1 MFNTSRIAAIFIV
14 IFQLIT
20 LKTYS
25 NQDDL
30 NKGWESF
37 KKNNT
42 EDARKYFLSAADD
55 KATSGEANLILSI
68 MSTIDKTPGE
78 AFAYFSKFYNANSD
92 PNPYLLALWTT
103 QCVTGSAY
111 KNSDSYI
118 DFLEELVESPKTNG
132 MMKAYAYEA
141 LVRAYSEKGKFD
153 KSDKYCKLIG
163 SVMDWQMVGEFENI
177 SASGFDK
184 DWGPLNYPDADHV
197 FKNKRGADVHWF
209 DLPEMRPGRWI
220 DFSYHFYYRSSI
232 VYAETFCESPI
243 EQVVQLRLGTSG
255 SLKAWINDFLVI
267 SESEE
272 RNNGMDTYVST
283 IKLNKGF
290 NRILIQVGESEAGR
304 SNFLCRIT
312 DDKGFNIPN
321 LKFVR
326 QYSDATKYDKNY
338 NFKSEIVPIFAE
350 NYFEDKVAKEPSNL
364 LNYILLAETCMLND
378 KTYEARKIIT
388 KAQELAPDCSYL
400 LSQLLQVY
408 IRDENRTSM
417 SMTIEKIRDSD
428 PMNPISLEYS
438 FDEAYEKEDY
448 VKSKEILSKLENIY
462 GHNDRRI
469 IDKKIKISAAEKKIE
484 DLKNLVDEAYSKFPD
499 IYNFVYLKYA
509 IEKNSEKNKN
519 KAIEII
525 KDYLDKH
532 FNTEAY
538 QILMDYYFEN
548 GDADKGFDI
557 LKSLIESNPCGIG
570 YYNKIGRQYFLQRDY
585 PKAIEYYKKCLRI
598 APFVGQYY
606 GDLGQTYEQM
616 NYKKNAIESYFR
628 CLVYDP
634 NDYEIR
640 RSLRKLQDKKSV
652 FDYFKEPDL
661 YQLFRESPTAEQFTE
676 DNSLVLLDETQ
687 KVVYDGGGSE
697 EKHYFLVKV
706 FNATGIDSWKEY
718 YIPYSRSQELKI
730 EKAEVIK
737 KNGNKV
743 RAEEDQGHIVFTSL
757 EVGDAVSITYR
768 LENYQSG
775 KLSEQFWDKHYFSVF
790 YPYLKSK
797 YSLLI
802 SPDIKFNYL
811 VTNSDMKPQ
820 IEKRDEFSLYVW
832 EKENQPSVKYESY
845 MPSLTDVGEVLNISS
860 IPDWNFIVDWYSDLS
875 RTKAKSDFEVK
886 EIASKLFDSKTNLSK
901 LEQVEKI
908 YNYIIKNIRYSFVPF
923 RQSGMIP
930 QKASKTI
937 NTRMGDC
944 KDVSTLFV
952 ALCKE
957 IGVDAKLTLVNTR
970 VNGSRDMVL
979 PSIEFDHAIGRLM
992 LDGKEY
998 FIELTNDYNPFST
1011 IYFGLMKSFALV
1023 IDKDNPKSEPIYIE
1037 PKTRNQNSI
1046 FRTSK
1051 VKFEGNKMF
1060 VEKDNI
1066 KTGGKASMMR
1076 SGFRDVGKETQFKNM
1091 QEAIGTEYPN
1101 TKLTFL
1107 DFDDNLKTTSDTLT
1121 YRYNYTVS
1129 NCFTHI
1135 ADMTLLKLPFADS
1148 QGPMDFISNDK
1159 RKYPLDFWRFVSSDI
1174 ERETININIPEGKK
1188 LVEIPETIRYSC
1200 NVADYMLDFKLED
1213 HELIVTREMKYKDDY
1228 VPIDKYKEF
1237 SNFYENVISAD
1248 TKQIGFK

>member
-1 MFNTSRIAAIFIV
+1 MFKTSRIAAIFIV

-42 EDARKYFLSAADD
+42 EDARKYFQTAAEDN
-55 KATSGEANLILSI
+55 ATSGEANLILSI
-68 MSTIDKTPGE
+68 MATIDKTPGE
-78 AFAYFSKFYNANSD
+78 SFDYFYKFYKSNPD
-92 PNPYLLALWTT
+92 PNPYVFALWMT
-103 QCVTGSAY
+103 QCLSGASY
-111 KNSDSYI
+111 KNSDGYI
-118 DFLEELVESPKTNG
+118 DFLEELIESPKING
-132 MMKAYAYEA
+132 MMKAYAYES
-141 LVRAYSEKGKFD
+141 LVRAYNEKGKFD
-153 KSDKYCKLIG
+153 KSDKYG
-163 SVMDWQMVGEFENI
+163 SQVGSILDWQMVGEFENI

-184 DWGPLNYPDADHV
+184 DWGPLAYPDAGHI

-220 DFSYHFYYRSSI
+220 DFSYHFYFRNSI
-232 VYAETFCESPI
+232 LYAETFCESPM
-243 EQVVQLRLGTSG
+243 EQVVQLRIGTSG
-255 SLKAWINDFLVI
+255 SLKAWINDYLVI

-283 IKLNKGF
+283 IKLNKRY

-321 LKFVR
+321 LKFTR

-350 NYFEDKVAKEPSNL
+350 KYFEEKITQEPSNL
-364 LNYILLAETCMLND
+364 LNYILLAETYMLND

-388 KAQELAPDCSYL
+388 KAQGLAPDCSYL

-408 IRDENRTSM
+408 IRDENRTSL
-417 SMTIEKIRDSD
+417 SMTIEKLRDSD
-428 PMNPISLEYS
+428 PVNPISLEYS

-448 VKSKEILSKLENIY
+448 IKAKEIMSKLENIF
-462 GHNDRRI
+462 GFNDRRI

-484 DLKNLVDEAYSKFPD
+484 DLKNLVDEAYSKYPD

-509 IEKNSEKNKN
+509 IDKNTEKNQN

-525 KDYLDKH
+525 KDFLDRH
-532 FNTEAY
+532 FNYEAF
-538 QILMDYYFEN
+538 QVLIDYYFEN

-557 LKSLIESNPCGIG
+557 LKRLIESNPCGIG
-570 YYNKIGRQYFLQRDY
+570 YYNKIGGQYFQQRNY
-585 PKAIEYYKKCLRI
+585 SKAIEYYQQCLKI
-598 APFVGQYY
+598 APYVGQYY
-606 GDLGQTYEQM
+606 GNLGQTYEQM
-616 NYKKNAIESYFR
+616 KDNKKAIESYFK
-628 CLVYDP
+628 CLAYDP
-634 NDYEIR
+634 NNYEIR
-640 RSLRKLQDKKSV
+640 RSLRKLQDKKPV
-652 FDYFKEPDL
+652 FEYFKEPDL
-661 YQLFRESPTAEQFTE
+661 NKLFKESPSAEQYPE

-687 KVVYDGGGSE
+687 KIVYDGGGSE

-730 EKAEVIK
+730 EKIEVLK

-743 RAEEDQGHIVFTSL
+743 KAEEEEGHIVFTSL
-757 EVGDAVSITYR
+757 EVGDAISVTYR
-768 LENYQSG
+768 LENYQTG
-775 KLSEQFWDKHYFSVF
+775 KLAEQFWDKHYFSVF

-802 SPDIKFNYL
+802 PPDIKFNYL
-811 VTNSDMKPQ
+811 VTNSEMKPQ
-820 IEKRDEFSLYVW
+820 IEKCDDFNLYAW
-832 EKENQPSVKYESY
+832 EKENQQSIKYESF
-845 MPSLTDVGEVLNISS
+845 MPSLTDVGEVLHISS

-886 EIASKLFDSKTNLSK
+886 EIANNLFGGKSDLPKI
-901 LEQVEKI
+901 EQVEKI

-957 IGVDAKLTLVNTR
+957 IGVDAKLTLVDTR
-970 VNGSRDMVL
+970 ENGSKDMIL
-979 PSIEFDHAIGRLM
+979 PSIEFDHAIARTII
-992 LDGKEY
+992 DGKEY
-998 FIELTNDYNPFST
+998 YIELTNDYNPFST
-1011 IYFGLMKSFALV
+1011 IYYGLMKSFALAV
-1023 IDKDNPKSEPIYIE
+1023 DKDNPKSEPIYLD

-1046 FRTSK
+1046 FRTSY
-1051 VKFEGNKMF
+1051 VRFEGNKMLI
-1060 VEKDNI
+1060 EKSNI

-1076 SGFRDVGKETQFKNM
+1076 SGFRDVGTETQFKNM

-1107 DFDDNLKTTSDTLT
+1107 EFDDNLKTTSDTLS
-1121 YRYNYTVS
+1121 YRYNYTVA
-1129 NCFTHI
+1129 NCFTNI
-1135 ADMTLLKLPFADS
+1135 ADITLLKIPFADA

-1159 RKYPLDFWRFVSSDI
+1159 RKYPFDFWRFLSSDI
-1174 ERETININIPEGKK
+1174 ESETIRIKIPDGKK
-1188 LVEIPETIRYSC
+1188 LVEIPETIKYSC
-1200 NVADYMLDFKLED
+1200 NIADYMLDFKLKD
-1213 HELIVTREMKYKDDY
+1213 NELIVTREMKYKDDY
-1228 VPIDKYKEF
+1228 VPVDKYKEF
-1237 SNFYENVISAD
+1237 SDFYENVISAD